1 VLRTSALGAAA
12 QCSGGTSGTA
22 CGSDWGK
29 EEWDGTQG
37 LGEDLSALN
46 IFLANIPFGGRLATM
61 NGTASGAG
69 GGDGSESGDADA
81 DAAGGDD
88 GSSDENGTAAADGG
102 VAESEGAAGHVTVL
116 SSAVLLL
123 AGVSSLMAL
132 L

>member
-1 VLRTSALGAAA
+1 
-12 QCSGGTSGTA
+12 
-22 CGSDWGK
+22 
-29 EEWDGTQG
+29 
-37 LGEDLSALN
+37 
-46 IFLANIPFGGRLATM
+46 M

-69 GGDGSESGDADA
+69 GEDGSESGDADA